1 MHGFLEKDYGF
12 HESFT
17 FFLSTLFGASWFT
30 DPQNDQKSPCQGATG
45 PPRQCGWERWH
56 WRGGRGAGCRVWK
69 RRWGFEIWRIPD
81 LKPWI
86 YGKNT
91 FNTRRLLG
99 YFDQLSSF
107 SCITLNIQCTENNYS
122 FRTLSVPVIGLLDR
136 HFFDS
141 SCCMYLQ
148 ASNEFKGLAAEKIY
162 IEYTYNSIVGPATS
176 MQSSSVQALV
186 IFRWGPDTC

>member
-1 MHGFLEKDYGF
+1 M
-12 HESFT
+12 
-17 FFLSTLFGASWFT
+17 
-30 DPQNDQKSPCQGATG
+30 
-45 PPRQCGWERWH
+45 
-56 WRGGRGAGCRVWK
+56 
-69 RRWGFEIWRIPD
+69 
-81 LKPWI
+81 
-86 YGKNT
+86 
-91 FNTRRLLG
+91 
-99 YFDQLSSF
+99 
-107 SCITLNIQCTENNYS
+107 
-122 FRTLSVPVIGLLDR
+122 IGLLDR